1 MLNLPTLPG
10 SFVST
15 KLLQVTS
22 SCGLDVASSE
32 SSSVTGVAGAVAP
45 TETDV
50 PTVTSGAFVAD
61 KGEVV
66 RVRSVVVVEV
76 VVMGVVVV
84 VVVVVVDV
92 VVGVSVVVLDVAGG
106 SVVGATVVFV
116 SF

>member
-66 RVRSVVVVEV
+66 VVEV